1 MLESVAAP
9 TVFRERLRLDTRP
22 LHSALAQAAG
32 AMEVLDVCQ
41 ATTTVL
47 GADVWLAAYLHPEP
61 RSLACAS
68 AALPDAALLQVID
81 EMQTTARAGAVPDGA
96 ALATRVIARWR
107 DATTQA
113 DRLAADY
120 AQLELGDAGQF
131 RGLLRVG
138 RIAGG
143 DHEACDWEAVEEV
156 MCVAAP
162 YLILCQHRD
171 TREVRVD
178 PITGL
183 CTPTEFTARVEREVE
198 LARARPVEL
207 ALVVM
212 EVRLDTERA
221 VSVLHE
227 NELRHIGQVIRQTLR
242 DTDSATRLPDGRF
255 ALLLPMTSQR
265 HALIAAS
272 RVVDRVRSHPEIPAA
287 LSCQMGV
294 SGWTFEGPT
303 APELFDQA
311 RSALDGARLAGA
323 RGAFL
328 FI

>member
-1 MLESVAAP
+1 
-9 TVFRERLRLDTRP
+9 
-22 LHSALAQAAG
+22 
-32 AMEVLDVCQ
+32 MEVLDISQ
-41 ATTTVL
+41 ATTMVL
-47 GADVWLAAYLHPEP
+47 GADVWLVAYLLPEP

-68 AALPDAALLQVID
+68 TRLPDAVLLQALD
-81 EMQTTARAGAVPDGA
+81 EMQSTTRAGAIPDGA
-96 ALATRVIARWR
+96 ALASSVVARWR
-107 DATTQA
+107 DAAAQS

-120 AQLELGDAGQF
+120 AQLELSDAGQF

-138 RIAGG
+138 RLLG
-143 DHEACDWEAVEEV
+143 DDQAACDWEAVEEV

-171 TREVRVD
+171 TREARMD
-178 PITGL
+178 AITGL
-183 CTPTEFTARVEREVE
+183 CTPTEFSARVEREVE

-212 EVRLDTERA
+212 ELRLDAERA
-221 VSVLHE
+221 VGVLHE
-227 NELRHIGQVIRQTLR
+227 NELRHIGQVLRQTLR
-242 DTDSATRLPDGRF
+242 DADSASRLPDGRF

-272 RVVDRVRSHPEIPAA
+272 RVVDRVRSHPELPDT

-311 RSALDGARLAGA
+311 RSALEGARLAGA